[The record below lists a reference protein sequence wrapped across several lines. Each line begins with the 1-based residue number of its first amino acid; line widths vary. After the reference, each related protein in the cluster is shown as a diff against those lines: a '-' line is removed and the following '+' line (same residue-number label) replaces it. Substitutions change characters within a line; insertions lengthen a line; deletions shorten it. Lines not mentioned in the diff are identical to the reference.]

1 MRILIIVITLFLSTV
16 HASAQTA
23 QEWRDSLSY
32 LSQLIERNPKS
43 LELRMRKAEANIALE
58 QWQYAMDEYSN
69 ILDLYPTHLGAFYFR
84 AFTNVKLRRYAFARL
99 DYEQVLKYAPE
110 HEGALTG
117 LVRAAPALAPR
128 RLAQSCQTTG
138 AGVPRPRGRWLA
150 TAWPPCSSVRRA
162 P

>member
-84 AFTNVKLRRYAFARL
+84 AFTNVKLRRYAFARQ

-117 LVRAAPALAPR
+117 LVRVDLAENKMQMAYDDVNHLLELHGKNPQNYI
-128 RLAQSCQTTG
+128 L
-138 AGVPRPRGRWLA
+138 
-150 TAWPPCSSVRRA
+150 RA
-162 P
+162 EV

>member
-32 LSQLIERNPKS
+32 LSQLIECNPKS

-99 DYEQVLKYAPE
+99 DYEQVLKLSLI
-110 HEGALTG
+110 HI
-117 LVRAAPALAPR
+117 
-128 RLAQSCQTTG
+128 
-138 AGVPRPRGRWLA
+138 
-150 TAWPPCSSVRRA
+150 
-162 P
+162 